1 MRGGSTAALQLT
13 ERFTRE
19 SPEILRYQVTV
30 NDPATWTRPWTYE
43 VPMQRNP
50 AQVFEYACHEGNFSL
65 ATILIGAR
73 ETEAAAAASH

>member
-50 AQVFEYACHEGNFSL
+50 APVFEYACHEGNFS
-65 ATILIGAR
+65 AGDD
-73 ETEAAAAASH
+73 SHRRT